1 MISLQNE
8 EKRRGG
14 SKKMGE
20 CWEILARGLTHR
32 KIAAGVNEAQGCEPG
47 QAMRARWEISLS

>member
-32 KIAAGVNEAQGCEPG
+32 KIAAGVNEAQGC
-47 QAMRARWEISLS
+47 